1 MNLAISAGHDLTAD
15 TALQIL
21 KDGGNAFDAA
31 IAAYLVSFVAEPCMA
46 SAGGGA
52 FANVLTADGALK
64 VFDFF
69 CQTPLRKRS
78 VNELEFYPIDVD
90 FGEAIETFHIG
101 RGACAVPGAIA
112 GVYAMH
118 KHLAS
123 MPMKDLV
130 EPAIIAAKD
139 GVVVND
145 FQHLD
150 FVLLE
155 KIFAASNKGKELFF
169 KENKVLQVGDTLK
182 MPAMADFLDYM
193 SSEGEAAFYQ
203 GEIAE
208 KIVRDFRDHG
218 GQLSL
223 ADLKNYEVII
233 RDPLQFKYNDKTVY
247 TNPAPSTGGSIIAL
261 LLNFME
267 ETPNDQNPWDF
278 NHMNQVRD
286 MLEKFSKVGTKPAAM
301 ASQLSQFNIFDK
313 YNFNQT
319 NRRGSTSHFNIV
331 DKKGNAVALTT
342 TIGEGCGHFVEGTD
356 IHMNNMLG
364 EAALLPNGFHSWEE
378 NVRLSSMMS
387 PTLVLDKHNRLE
399 TVLGSGGASRIP
411 TMIAQVLHYIID
423 YKMELNEAIA
433 APRMHLEH
441 NKLDVEGGFKHQFDQ
456 KNFPYEIKHWEGSS
470 LFFGGVHTLHRRKNE
485 WLAVGDQRR
494 DGVVR

>member
-1 MNLAISAGHDLTAD
+1 MRSAISAGHDLTAD
-15 TALQIL
+15 TALQVL

-31 IAAYLVSFVAEPCMA
+31 IAAYLVSFIAEPCMA

-52 FANVLTADGALK
+52 FANVLTADGQLK

-69 CQTPLRKRS
+69 CQTPLNKRA
-78 VNELEFYPIDVD
+78 VDELEFYPVDVN
-90 FGEAIETFHIG
+90 FGETTETFHIG
-101 RGACAVPGAIA
+101 RGACAIPGAIA
-112 GVYAMH
+112 GVFTMH
-118 KHLAS
+118 KNLGS
-123 MPMKDLV
+123 MPMKYLV
-130 EPAIIAAKD
+130 EPAIIAAKN
-139 GVVVND
+139 GVIVND

-150 FVLLE
+150 FTLLE
-155 KIFAASNKGKELFF
+155 KIFAASEKGKELFF
-169 KENKVLQVGDTLK
+169 KDGKVLQVGDTLK
-182 MPAMADFLDYM
+182 MPALADFLDYM
-193 SSEGEAAFYQ
+193 SREGESAFYQ
-203 GEIAE
+203 GEVAE
-208 KIVRDFRDHG
+208 KIVRDYRDNG

-223 ADLKNYEVII
+223 SDLKNYEVVI
-233 RDPLQFKYNDKTVY
+233 RDPLQFKFRGKSIY
-247 TNPAPSTGGSIIAL
+247 TNPAPSTGGSIVAL
-261 LLNFME
+261 LLNFLS
-267 ETPNDQNPWDF
+267 ETPKNQQPWDF
-278 NHMNQVRD
+278 GHMNQVRE
-286 MLEKFSKVGTKPAAM
+286 MLEKFAKVGTKPADIA
-301 ASQLSQFNIFDK
+301 AQLGQFNVFDK
-313 YNFNQT
+313 YNFHQT

-331 DKKGNAVALTT
+331 DNKGNAIALTT
-342 TIGEGCGHFVEGTD
+342 TIGEGCGQFVEGTD

-387 PTLVLDKHNRLE
+387 PTLVLDEHNRLE

-411 TMIAQVLHYIID
+411 TMIAQVLHYLID

-441 NKLDVEGGFKHQFDQ
+441 NKLNVEGGFSHQFDQ
-456 KNFPYEIKHWEGSS
+456 KNYPYEINHWEGSS

>member
-1 MNLAISAGHDLTAD
+1 MTQAISAGHDLTAD

-31 IAAYLVSFVAEPCMA
+31 IAAYLVSFIAEPCMA

-52 FANVLTADGALK
+52 FANILTADGTLK

-69 CQTPLRKRS
+69 CQTPLNKR
-78 VNELEFYPIDVD
+78 NADELEFYPIEVN
-90 FGEAIETFHIG
+90 FGETTETFHIG
-101 RGACAVPGAIA
+101 RGACATPGAIA

-118 KHLAS
+118 KNLAT

-130 EPAIIAAKD
+130 EPAILAAKN

-145 FQHLD
+145 FQYLD
-150 FVLLE
+150 FTLLE
-155 KIFAASNKGKELFF
+155 KIFAASNRGKELFF
-169 KENKVLQVGDTLK
+169 KDDKVLQVGDTLK

-193 SSEGEAAFYQ
+193 SREGADAFYQ
-203 GEIAE
+203 GEVAQ
-208 KIVRDFRDHG
+208 KIVRDYRDNG

-223 ADLKNYEVII
+223 LDLKNYQVEI
-233 RDPLQFKYNDKTVY
+233 RDPLQFKFREKTIY
-247 TNPAPSTGGSIIAL
+247 TNPAPSTGGSIIAM
-261 LLNFME
+261 LLNFIS
-267 ETPNDQNPWDF
+267 ETPPHQKPWDF
-278 NHMNQVRD
+278 AHMNQVRK
-286 MLEKFSKVGTKPAAM
+286 MLEKFIKVGTKPASIA
-301 ASQLSQFNIFDK
+301 AQLAQFNIFDK

-342 TIGEGCGHFVEGTD
+342 TIGEGCGQFVEGTD

-411 TMIAQVLHYIID
+411 TMIAQVLHYLID

-441 NKLDVEGGFKHQFDQ
+441 NKLEVEGGFSHQFDQ
-456 KNFPYEIKHWEGSS
+456 KNFPYEINHWEKSS
-470 LFFGGVHTLHRRKNE
+470 LFFGGVHTLNRKKNH

>member
-1 MNLAISAGHDLTAD
+1 MKEAIAAGHDLTAD

-52 FANVLTADGALK
+52 FAQVMTADGTIK

-69 CQTPLRKRS
+69 CQTPIVKRN
-78 VNELEFYPIDVD
+78 VDELQFYPIDVD

-118 KHLAS
+118 KNLGS

-130 EPAIIAAKD
+130 EPAILAAKN
-139 GVVVND
+139 GVIIND
-145 FQHLD
+145 FQHFDL
-150 FVLLE
+150 VLLE
-155 KIFAASNKGKELFF
+155 KIFRESEKGKELFF
-169 KENKVLQVGDTLK
+169 KDDKVLQVGDTLK

-193 SSEGEAAFYQ
+193 SREGEAAFYQ
-203 GEIAE
+203 GEVAE
-208 KIVRDFRDHG
+208 KIVRDFKDNG

-223 ADLKNYEVII
+223 DDFKNYEVVI
-233 RDPLQFKYNDKTVY
+233 RDPLQFNYNGKSIY

-261 LLNFME
+261 LLNFIDA
-267 ETPNDQNPWDF
+267 TPADQHPWDF
-278 NHMNQVRD
+278 GHMNQVRK
-286 MLEKFSKVGTKPAAM
+286 MLEKFTTVGTKPASI
-301 ASQLSQFNIFDK
+301 ASQLAKFNIFDK
-313 YNFNQT
+313 YNLHET

-331 DKKGNAVALTT
+331 DRKGNAVALTT

-387 PTLVLDKHNRLE
+387 PTLVLDEHNRLE

-411 TMIAQVLHYIID
+411 TMIAQVLHYLID

-433 APRMHLEH
+433 APRMHMEH
-441 NKLDVEGGFKHQFDQ
+441 GKLDVEGGFKNQFNQ
-456 KNFPYEIKHWEGSS
+456 KNFPYEINHWKGSS
-470 LFFGGVHTLHRRKNE
+470 LFFGGVHTLNRRKNE

-494 DGVVR
+494 DGVAR